1 MHAPSL
7 HRRLVVSAI
16 VSAVAIPSLAGTA
29 FAQPQGGPTAAATG
43 NTGARM
49 GEAEAKH
56 AADTLAAGSA
66 SLAASR
72 VALTKASD
80 EHVKQFA
87 RLEVAEQETIADVLK
102 AMRDPAQVAT
112 GQVKPPAEP
121 EVTGQLDPKGKA
133 MLDKLDQAKSGKAF
147 DREYLRG
154 QIEGH
159 QALLKIQETYLA
171 SGKDRENLGVA
182 KLARGQIREHLALL
196 TEIEKALKD

>member
-1 MHAPSL
+1 MN
-7 HRRLVVSAI
+7 RRLALTAI
-16 VSAVAIPSLAGTA
+16 ASAVAIPSFASMALA
-29 FAQPQGGPTAAATG
+29 QLQGGPTAAASG
-43 NTGARM
+43 NSGARI
-49 GEAEAKH
+49 GEAEARYI
-56 AADTLAAGSA
+56 ADTLAAGSA

-80 EHVKQFA
+80 DDVKQFA
-87 RLEVAEQETIADVLK
+87 RFEVAEQETIADVLK
-102 AMRDPAQVAT
+102 AMRDPSQAVS

-147 DREYLRG
+147 DGEYVRG

-159 QALLKIQETYLA
+159 QALLKIQEAYLG
-171 SGKDRENLGVA
+171 SGKDREALSVA

-196 TEIEKALKD
+196 ADIEKDLKD

>member
-1 MHAPSL
+1 M
-7 HRRLVVSAI
+7 HRRLALTAI
-16 VSAVAIPSLAGTA
+16 ASAVVIPSLVTA
-29 FAQPQGGPTAAATG
+29 AVAQQQGGPTAAATG

-72 VALTKASD
+72 VALQKASD
-80 EHVKQFA
+80 DDVKQFA
-87 RLEVAEQETIADVLK
+87 RFEVAEQETIADVLK
-102 AMRDPAQVAT
+102 AMRDPSQAAS

-133 MLDKLDQAKSGKAF
+133 MLDKLEQAKSGKAF
-147 DREYLRG
+147 DIEYVRG

-159 QALLKIQETYLA
+159 QALLKIQEAYLA
-171 SGKDRENLGVA
+171 TGKDRENLGVA

-196 TEIEKALKD
+196 AEIEKDLKD

>member
-1 MHAPSL
+1 M
-7 HRRLVVSAI
+7 HRRLALTAI
-16 VSAVAIPSLAGTA
+16 ATAVAIPSFVTAA
-29 FAQPQGGPTAAATG
+29 FAQQNQQGGPTAAATG

-72 VALTKASD
+72 VALQKASD
-80 EHVKQFA
+80 DDVKQFA
-87 RLEVAEQETIADVLK
+87 RFEVAEQETIADVLK
-102 AMRDPAQVAT
+102 AMRDPSQAVS

-147 DREYLRG
+147 DGAVLLANLPDFWELKRTRLSGPDMDSVPADALEITRRG
-154 QIEGH
+154 
-159 QALLKIQETYLA
+159 
-171 SGKDRENLGVA
+171 
-182 KLARGQIREHLALL
+182 
-196 TEIEKALKD
+196 

>member
-1 MHAPSL
+1 M
-7 HRRLVVSAI
+7 HRRLALTALAT
-16 VSAVAIPSLAGTA
+16 AVAVPSLVTAA
-29 FAQPQGGPTAAATG
+29 FAQQQQQGGPTAAATG

-49 GEAEAKH
+49 GDAEAKH

-72 VALTKASD
+72 VALQKASD
-80 EHVKQFA
+80 DDVKQFA
-87 RLEVAEQETIADVLK
+87 RFEVAEQETIADVLK
-102 AMRDPAQVAT
+102 AMRDPAQAAS

-133 MLDKLDQAKSGKAF
+133 MLDKLEQAKSGKAF
-147 DREYLRG
+147 DLDYVRG

-159 QALLKIQETYLA
+159 QALLKIQEAYLA
-171 SGKDRENLGVA
+171 TGKDRENLGVA

-196 TEIEKALKD
+196 ADIEKDLKD